1 MYNFKCIND
10 IKCIVLEDF
19 RTLYSQN
26 AFWVS
31 YNDRACNFLKI
42 KDVEIIL
49 KLYIQAHEA
58 VTLWT
63 GRDDAETLACIRARS

>member
-1 MYNFKCIND
+1 MYCFGGFPYIILTKR
-10 IKCIVLEDF
+10 VL
-19 RTLYSQN
+19 
-26 AFWVS
+26 VS